1 MAEIVEEAF
10 ANGHAWLGILA
21 ILFMGL
27 ASYFGVAKFKTE
39 KNAYGK
45 NERDNEQMIMRKQ
58 LDYAEAACVAFEK
71 KIPRF
76 KDYDEKLGEVI
87 ALKAYAEISKWVA
100 SNHIETS
107 ENYLKTKREIIWNI
121 IVAETVRDEMRSDK
135 FKRKVDENIEQI
147 ITALVQIREDN
158 NTEG

>member
-10 ANGHAWLGILA
+10 ANGQAWLGILA
-21 ILFMGL
+21 LLFMGL

-39 KNAYGK
+39 KNVYGK
-45 NERDNEQMIMRKQ
+45 NERDNEQMVMRKQ
-58 LDYAEAACVAFEK
+58 LDYAETACMAFEK

-76 KDYDEKLGEVI
+76 KDYNDKLGEVI

-107 ENYLKTKREIIWNI
+107 EAYLKTKKEIIWNI
-121 IVAETVRDEMRSDK
+121 IVTETIREEMQSEK
-135 FKRKVDENIEQI
+135 FKRKVDENVEQI

-158 NTEG
+158 SNA

>member
-1 MAEIVEEAF
+1 MAEMVEEAF

-27 ASYFGVAKFKTE
+27 ASYFGVTKFKND
-39 KNAYGK
+39 KIIFGK

-58 LDYAEAACVAFEK
+58 LDYVEVACMAFEK

-76 KDYDEKLGEVI
+76 DGYNDKLGEVI
-87 ALKAYAEISKWVA
+87 ALKAYAEISKWVT
-100 SNHIETS
+100 SNHIE
-107 ENYLKTKREIIWNI
+107 KTETYMRTKKELIWNL
-121 IVAETVRDEMRSDK
+121 IVAETVREEMRSDK
-135 FKRKVDENIEQI
+135 FKRKVEENVEQI
-147 ITALVQIREDN
+147 IVALVQIREDN